1 MRRFR
6 CGPRALMPALA
17 GAVSALG
24 GVALKL
30 MDAFG
35 NDSGAAFIAAHQVAP

>member
-1 MRRFR
+1 MRRVR
-6 CGPRALMPALA
+6 CGPHALMPALA
-17 GAVSALG
+17 RAVSAQA

-30 MDAFG
+30 MDVFG